1 MRKEE
6 EAMKGK
12 VATAIAIGLALALV
26 MGAFV
31 SASAQVARE
40 DLKALCEEGY
50 NNAKATRDIVE
61 KAIANVEKE
70 ITPDSSELK
79 VHELEDAKFWFKK
92 ADDLFKKCEEK
103 LKKGEYSKQLSI
115 DLNQAWQWFIKAGS
129 AAVRASMQE

>member
-1 MRKEE
+1 
-6 EAMKGK
+6 MKGRK
-12 VATAIAIGLALALV
+12 LAAVAISIALIFT
-26 MGAFV
+26 GAFMLV
-31 SASAQVARE
+31 TPVKAQVERE

-50 NNAKATRDIVE
+50 NNAKVTRDIVAQ
-61 KAIANVEKE
+61 AIAKVEKE

-79 VHELEDAKFWFKK
+79 VKEVEDAKYWFKL